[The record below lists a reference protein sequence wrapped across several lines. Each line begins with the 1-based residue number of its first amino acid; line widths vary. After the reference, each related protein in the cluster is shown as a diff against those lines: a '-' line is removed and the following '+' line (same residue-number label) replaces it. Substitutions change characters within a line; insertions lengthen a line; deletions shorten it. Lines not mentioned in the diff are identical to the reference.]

1 MARFIF
7 LLLLLIAIAFGVHIY
22 LSETK
27 PVAESPREINR
38 DQIKIIPATEPGK
51 SASGQAASAVIDA
64 RAEALAVRKMAE
76 TVSGAACVD
85 FSVKPADAARAQT
98 AFADMKVGDRVAS
111 RNVEEFTRYGVSMP
125 ASKDRKTAEALVT
138 TLKNAG
144 LKDVLIL
151 SDNSLSLGVFSNE
164 ETANRGYADLVK
176 KAGTAIKNAVVV
188 PRNPQSRE
196 TIFTL
201 REPDTNM
208 IARLTIMQREYVD
221 STVKAVTCPAGV
233 ASQTAAVAPAKN

>member
-27 PVAESPREINR
+27 PAAESPREINR
-38 DQIKIIPATEPGK
+38 DQIKIIPPAEPGK
-51 SASGQAASAVIDA
+51 AAAGQAASAAIDPI
-64 RAEALAVRKMAE
+64 AEALAVRKMAE

-85 FSVKPADAARAQT
+85 FTVKPADAARAQT
-98 AFADMKVGDRVAS
+98 AFADMKVGDKVAS

-125 ASKDRKTAEALVT
+125 ASKDRKTAEALVA

-176 KAGTAIKNAVVV
+176 KAGTAVKNAVIV
-188 PRNPQSRE
+188 PRNPQSKE

-201 REPDTNM
+201 REPDTTM
-208 IARLTIMQREYVD
+208 IARLTIMQREYDGSV
-221 STVKAVTCPAGV
+221 VKAVTCPAG
-233 ASQTAAVAPAKN
+233 AAPQTAAVTPAKN

>member
-7 LLLLLIAIAFGVHIY
+7 LLLLLIAIAFGVYIY

-38 DQIKIIPATEPGK
+38 DQLKIVPPGEPGK
-51 SASGQAASAVIDA
+51 VVPGQPPAAASDP

-76 TVSGAACVD
+76 AMSGAACVD
-85 FSVKPADAARAQT
+85 FSVKPADTVRAQA
-98 AFADMKVGDRVAS
+98 AFADMKVGDKIVS
-111 RNVEEFTRYGVSMP
+111 RNVEEFTRYGVSMA
-125 ASKDRKTAEALVT
+125 ASKDRKTAEALVAS
-138 TLKNAG
+138 LKKAG

-176 KAGTAIKNAVVV
+176 KAGTAVKNAVIV
-188 PRNPQSRE
+188 PRNPQTKE

-208 IARLTIMQREYVD
+208 IARLTIMQREYAD
-221 STVKAVTCPAGV
+221 STVKAVACPTV
-233 ASQTAAVAPAKN
+233 PAVAAATKN

>member
-22 LSETK
+22 LSENK
-27 PVAESPREINR
+27 PVAESPREVNR
-38 DQIKIIPATEPGK
+38 DQLKIVPPGEPAKVVPGQTPV
-51 SASGQAASAVIDA
+51 APVDP

-76 TVSGAACVD
+76 AVGGAACVD
-85 FSVKPADAARAQT
+85 FSVKPADTVRAQT
-98 AFADMKVGDRVAS
+98 TFADMKAGDKIFS

-125 ASKDRKTAEALVT
+125 ASKDRKTAEALVAS
-138 TLKNAG
+138 LKKAG

-176 KAGTAIKNAVVV
+176 KAGTAVKNAVIV
-188 PRNPQSRE
+188 PRNPQAKE

-208 IARLTIMQREYVD
+208 IARLTIMQRDYAD
-221 STVKAVTCPAGV
+221 STVKAVTCPA
-233 ASQTAAVAPAKN
+233 APALAAATKN

>member
-27 PVAESPREINR
+27 PKTESPSEVNR
-38 DQIKIIPATEPGK
+38 DQIKIIPPVEPGK
-51 SASGQAASAVIDA
+51 SASGQTTPTAIDP
-64 RAEALAVRKMAE
+64 RVEALAVRKMAE
-76 TVSGAACVD
+76 AVSGAACVD

-98 AFADMKVGDRVAS
+98 AFADMKVGDKVAS
-111 RNVEEFTRYGVSMP
+111 RSVEEFTRYGVSMP
-125 ASKDRKTAEALVT
+125 ASKDRKTAEALVAS
-138 TLKNAG
+138 LKKAG

-176 KAGTAIKNAVVV
+176 KAGTAVKTAVIV
-188 PRNPQSRE
+188 PRNPQSKE

-208 IARLTIMQREYVD
+208 IARLTIMQREYTD
-221 STVKAVTCPAGV
+221 SVVKAVTCPATP
-233 ASQTAAVAPAKN
+233 APQTAAVVPAKN